1 MDATF
6 LIKKIHQDYEQSNY
20 LVNGTIKYT
29 LNYNGYPVT
38 VMYSKDNNL
47 SNALRIIITVDRTD
61 YLLIEYIYK
70 NDDNFEINTF
80 IDNEI
85 YNELQFSFFQL
96 KNKKCPTEPFFD
108 KIKDH
113 IIKNEP
119 VITPEPE
126 RHYYQRH
133 NNNFLPY
140 FETVVRHKMSN
151 IMRQRII
158 HSYPKDL
165 AYKILEYCKNT
176 YTLRFTEDENRAK
189 DIVIALELNKSND

>member
-70 NDDNFEINTF
+70 
-80 IDNEI
+80 
-85 YNELQFSFFQL
+85 
-96 KNKKCPTEPFFD
+96 TE
-108 KIKDH
+108 K
-113 IIKNEP
+113 
-119 VITPEPE
+119 
-126 RHYYQRH
+126 R
-133 NNNFLPY
+133 
-140 FETVVRHKMSN
+140 
-151 IMRQRII
+151 
-158 HSYPKDL
+158 PKRRS
-165 AYKILEYCKNT
+165 IL
-176 YTLRFTEDENRAK
+176 
-189 DIVIALELNKSND
+189 